1 MYVFDKNNVIYGEDD
16 GTDEL
21 AGFDLSGVY
30 PTGQTY
36 DSSGQKAYL
45 AFNAMYSDTE
55 KMMKNMSVKQSGV
68 NLENVLKGLNYV
80 EFVKMTSPENTYKL
94 VDHYDRTDLTAYYG
108 AVLSEKASTV
118 VSGAS
123 ALEYSNGVL
132 TATGGVPVLKSPSIL
147 QTNGVIGIEQWVQ

>member
-1 MYVFDKNNVIYGEDD
+1 
-16 GTDEL
+16 
-21 AGFDLSGVY
+21 
-30 PTGQTY
+30 
-36 DSSGQKAYL
+36 
-45 AFNAMYSDTE
+45 
-55 KMMKNMSVKQSGV
+55 MKNMSVKQAGV

-108 AVLSEKASTV
+108 SILSEKASTV

-123 ALEYSNGVL
+123 ALKYSNGVL

-147 QTNGVIGIEQWVQ
+147 QTNGVIGIEQWV

>member
-21 AGFDLSGVY
+21 AGFPLSGVY
-30 PTGQTY
+30 PTGQAY

-55 KMMKNMSVKQSGV
+55 KMMKNMSVKQAGV

-80 EFVKMTSPENTYKL
+80 EFVKMASPENTYKL

-108 AVLSEKASTV
+108 SVLSEKASTV

-132 TATGGVPVLKSPSIL
+132 TATGGVPMLKSPSIL
-147 QTNGVIGIEQWVQ
+147 QANGAIGIEQWV